1 MVRRACAG
9 AGRTNERARTGDDA
23 RAGNH
28 ASARNDASTR
38 DGHDGSVVGA
48 TMARGGLVPATL
60 PQRAGPGMG

>member
-28 ASARNDASTR
+28 ASTR